1 MSIRVSSDR
10 RNSVLMIHKSH
21 FCNLQYTNT
30 AQISYLILIQ
40 CFPFNISHAF
50 FLYNRLNYYICS
62 ELNLIRMKILSIHD
76 LEKIRRSA
84 ETALRLREESNDKVT
99 ENSCGLALGS
109 QHLQI
114 LICGGT
120 GCKASSSHLIADN
133 LNKILKENGITDKVE
148 VITTGC
154 FGFCEKGPIVKIIP
168 DNTFYTQVTPEDAE
182 EIVKEHIIGGKKIE
196 RLLYTDPKTEQKV
209 SDSKHMDFYRKQLRI
224 ALRNCGFID
233 PENIEEYIARN
244 GYVALANYLLNHTPD
259 KVIDVIKRSGL
270 RGRGGGGFPTGL
282 KWELTARQESDIKY
296 VVCNADEGDPGAF
309 MDRSIMEGDPHSI
322 IEAMALCGYSIG
334 ASKGLVY
341 IRAEYPLAIHR
352 LKTAITQ
359 AREYGLLGG
368 HILGTD
374 FCFDI
379 DIRYG
384 AGAFVCGEE
393 TALIHSM
400 EGKRGEPTLKPPFP
414 AESGY
419 QNKPTNVNNVETLA
433 NIPIILINGA
443 EWFASI
449 GTERSKGT
457 KVFAL
462 AGKINNVG
470 LIEVPMGTTLR
481 EVIYEIGGGIKGD
494 KKFKA
499 VQTGG
504 PSGGC
509 LTEKHLDTP
518 IDFDNLL
525 AAGSM
530 MGSGGMI
537 VMDEDDCM
545 VSVARFFLDFTVE
558 ESCGKCT
565 PCRIGNKRLLELLNK
580 ITEGKATE
588 KDLQTLQT
596 LGKVIKD
603 TALCGLGQ
611 TSPNPVLSTLDN
623 FYDEYIEHVRDKT
636 CRAKQ
641 CKSLLTY
648 YISPDLCIGCHLCA
662 KNCPADA
669 ITGLPRKPHTV
680 LPEKCIKCGMCMA
693 RCKFNAI
700 SVY

>member
-1 MSIRVSSDR
+1 MKLSTIEDLKTVRMQAARKLFLREQSDR
-10 RNSVLMIHKSH
+10 S
-21 FCNLQYTNT
+21 TGG
-30 AQISYLILIQ
+30 
-40 CFPFNISHAF
+40 
-50 FLYNRLNYYICS
+50 
-62 ELNLIRMKILSIHD
+62 D
-76 LEKIRRSA
+76 
-84 ETALRLREESNDKVT
+84 
-99 ENSCGLALGS
+99 SCGLESGTARM
-109 QHLQI
+109 QV

-120 GCKASSSHLIADN
+120 GCKASSSHLIAERIRET
-133 LNKILKENGITDKVE
+133 LENRGIADKVD
-148 VITTGC
+148 VVTTGC
-154 FGFCEKGPIVKIIP
+154 FGFCEKGPVVKVIP
-168 DNTFYTQVTPEDAE
+168 DNTFYTQVTPEDAD
-182 EIVKEHIIGGKKIE
+182 EIVTSHIIGGRRVE
-196 RLLYTDPKTEQKV
+196 RLLYVDPKTGQSV
-209 SDSKHMDFYRKQLRI
+209 SDSKHIDFYRKQMRV

-233 PENIEEYIARN
+233 PENIEEYIARD
-244 GYVALANYLLNHTPD
+244 GYFALAVSLLEKTPEE
-259 KVIDVIKRSGL
+259 VIEEVKKSGL

-282 KWELTARQESDIKY
+282 KWSFARKSLSDTKF

-322 IEAMALCGYSIG
+322 VEAMAICGYSIG
-334 ASKGLVY
+334 SGKGLVY

-352 LKTAITQ
+352 LKTAIAQ
-359 AREYGLLGG
+359 AREYGLLGEN
-368 HILGTD
+368 ILGSG
-374 FCFDI
+374 FSIDI
-379 DIRYG
+379 EIRYG

-400 EGKRGEPTLKPPFP
+400 EGKRGEPTMKPPFP

-419 QNKPTNVNNVETLA
+419 LGKPTNVNNVETFA
-433 NIPIILINGA
+433 NIPVILTRGA
-443 EWFASI
+443 EWFSSI
-449 GTERSKGT
+449 GTAKSKGT

-481 EVIYEIGGGIKGD
+481 EVIYDIGGGIKGGR
-494 KKFKA
+494 KFKA

-509 LTEKHLDTP
+509 LTEKHLDIP

-525 AAGSM
+525 AEGSM

-545 VSVARFFLDFTVE
+545 VSVARFYLDFTVE

-565 PCRIGNKRLLELLNK
+565 PCRIGNKRLLETLNK
-580 ITEGKATE
+580 ITEGRGTE
-588 KDLQTLQT
+588 EDLKTLSV
-596 LGKVIKD
+596 LGNVIKD

-611 TSPNPVLSTLDN
+611 TSPNPVLSTLN
-623 FYDEYIEHVRDKT
+623 HFRDEYVEHVRDHK

-641 CKSLLTY
+641 CKALLTY
-648 YISPDLCIGCHLCA
+648 SINSTLCIGCHLCA

-669 ITGLPRKPHTV
+669 IIGDVRKPHV
-680 LPEKCIKCGMCMA
+680 IIPDKCIKCGMCMA
-693 RCKFNAI
+693 RCRFKAI